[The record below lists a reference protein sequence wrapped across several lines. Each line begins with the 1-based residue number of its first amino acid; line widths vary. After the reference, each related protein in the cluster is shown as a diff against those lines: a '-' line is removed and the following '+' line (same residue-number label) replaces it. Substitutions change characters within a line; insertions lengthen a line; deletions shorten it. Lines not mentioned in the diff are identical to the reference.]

1 MDASEKLKLALEAW
15 EISIKPASDLKK
27 GDFVIPQWEE
37 ARLVVACG
45 KRDGLGS
52 GEPNEF
58 FIAFDNGVVER
69 YTDETFIVATQR
81 PPQERKPVTR
91 SGRND

>member
-1 MDASEKLKLALEAW
+1 MDASEKLKLALAAW

-27 GDFVIPQWEE
+27 GEFVILQSE
-37 ARLVVACG
+37 ARLVVARG
-45 KRDGLGS
+45 ERPNL
-52 GEPNEF
+52 GEPHEV
-58 FIAFDNGVVER
+58 FIAFDNGVVEA
-69 YTDETFIVATQR
+69 YTDKTFIVATQR